1 MFAFCQGS
9 VIVFAMEAQTRH
21 SEVTAAEVVPGSA
34 TWWLARRSQ
43 SDRRPRKDGLTLESI
58 VEVALA
64 VVSADGA
71 HALTMRRVA
80 EELNTGA
87 ASLYRHV
94 GGRDELIALVVDH
107 VLGTMD
113 PIQPTKDDWRAT
125 MEDAART
132 FRSHLYEHLNVV
144 PLMRSAQMLG
154 PNSMAAREVV
164 LSTLIGRGLKAEDAI
179 SAYLAIVHFAVANVQ
194 LDARS
199 GAHDELSRQDRATL
213 FASLDAAQFPCVVE
227 HADELAAHTNEREF
241 DFGLGAI
248 LDRVE
253 RLASPK

>member
-1 MFAFCQGS
+1 M
-9 VIVFAMEAQTRH
+9 FAMEVQSRH
-21 SEVTAAEVVPGSA
+21 VDNSEAAVPGSA

-58 VEVALA
+58 VEIALA

-71 HALTMRRVA
+71 DALTMRRVA

-107 VLGTMD
+107 VLGTMETV
-113 PIQPTKDDWRAT
+113 QPAANDWRAT
-125 MEDAART
+125 MDNAART
-132 FRSHLYEHLNVV
+132 FRSHLYDHLNVV
-144 PLMRSAQMLG
+144 PLIRNAQMLG

-164 LSTLIGRGLKAEDAI
+164 LRTLIGRGLAAQDAI
-179 SAYLAIVHFAVANVQ
+179 AAYLAIVHFTVANVQ

-199 GAHDELSRQDRATL
+199 GAHDDVSRQDRATL
-213 FASLDAAQFPCVVE
+213 FASLDAEEFPCVVE
-227 HADELAAHTNEREF
+227 HADELAAHTSESEF
-241 DFGLGAI
+241 NFGLGAI

-253 RLASPK
+253 RLAGN